1 MAMNSKKVINGWC
14 MYDWANSVY
23 SLVITTAIFPIYYN
37 SVTTNISGS
46 DIVNFFGIDIVN
58 SVLYS
63 YSLSFSF
70 LILTFIQPVLSGIAD
85 FTNRKIIF
93 LKIFMYLGSFS
104 CMSLYFFDGNNVEY
118 GIIFSMLASL
128 GFSGSLVFYNAFLP
142 EIVDSKHLDKV
153 SARGYSFGYVGSVI
167 LLIISLIMIIFYEFF
182 GFNNNSEATR
192 FTFLLVGIWWI
203 LFSQITF
210 ISLHEESSK
219 VKISKHII
227 FYGVKELKKVWVI
240 LKSYNNIKLYLF
252 AFFFYS
258 MGVQTIMLLASYFGD
273 KELGLDQNKLIMT
286 VLIIQLI
293 AIIGAYLF
301 AEVSKIKGN
310 KYSLILM
317 NLIWIII
324 CIWGY
329 YVYKEIQFYF
339 LAACV
344 GMVMGG
350 IQSLSRST
358 FSKLIPIEIGDN
370 ASFFN
375 FYGITYNISVVLGT
389 FSYGYIEQ
397 ITGSMRSSIIALAF
411 FFLIGLIILFFVK
424 IENNKYDLSVS
435 T

>member
-37 SVTTNISGS
+37 SITTNISGS
-46 DIVNFFGIDIVN
+46 DIVNFFGIYIVN

-85 FTNRKIIF
+85 FTNRKTIF

-142 EIVDSKHLDKV
+142 EIVDSKHFDKV

-167 LLIISLIMIIFYEFF
+167 LLIISLIMITFYEFF
-182 GFNNNSEATR
+182 GFNNSSEATR

-210 ISLHEESSK
+210 IRLNEESSK

-227 FYGVKELKKVWVI
+227 FYGLKELKKVWVI

-252 AFFFYS
+252 AFFFYWQFTRCPP
-258 MGVQTIMLLASYFGD
+258 MPAVAVAVWDTC
-273 KELGLDQNKLIMT
+273 
-286 VLIIQLI
+286 
-293 AIIGAYLF
+293 
-301 AEVSKIKGN
+301 
-310 KYSLILM
+310 KYPSL
-317 NLIWIII
+317 
-324 CIWGY
+324 
-329 YVYKEIQFYF
+329 Q
-339 LAACV
+339 
-344 GMVMGG
+344 
-350 IQSLSRST
+350 RS
-358 FSKLIPIEIGDN
+358 
-370 ASFFN
+370 
-375 FYGITYNISVVLGT
+375 
-389 FSYGYIEQ
+389 
-397 ITGSMRSSIIALAF
+397 
-411 FFLIGLIILFFVK
+411 
-424 IENNKYDLSVS
+424 
-435 T
+435 